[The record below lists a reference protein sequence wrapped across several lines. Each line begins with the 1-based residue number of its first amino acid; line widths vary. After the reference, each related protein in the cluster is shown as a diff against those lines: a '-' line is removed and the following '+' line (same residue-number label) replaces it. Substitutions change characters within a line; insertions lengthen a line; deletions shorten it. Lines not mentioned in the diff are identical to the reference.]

1 MTLDLFLYRVKL
13 SVLLGTLFVTT
24 KPKKKTTF
32 MINTTEKVTVIHSSE
47 PVHRINMGEMDAE
60 SIAFMLEQ
68 SRDGFYSNKILA
80 PLREYSTNARDS
92 HVQSGI
98 PTTPIE
104 VTLPTVMEPEL
115 KIRDFGAGLDISD
128 LSNIYFKY
136 WKSTK
141 RNTNEQNGFYGIG
154 SKSGFAIADCFTVI
168 SICNGMKYV
177 ITGQKNGWADIIYS
191 QPSDEKSGIEVIIP
205 IQQTDIPK
213 FHYEALNFFKYW
225 DIRPVIKNIEPEK
238 LTEAFNVTDTK
249 AFLEGSGWAIRPCGY
264 GNGETVAIMGFIPY
278 KIDWEQVKNNLA
290 TELFNKIS
298 GIFTF
303 LQENLTTLTFD
314 NGSLAFTPNRESLQY
329 NDVTVNE
336 LSKKLTAIYDSL
348 LNLITSKVSDA
359 ANLWEAKIRYNMI
372 FRKELD
378 GFDKAFVYGGN
389 LQTIERL
396 LNNRIQWNG
405 ITITNGMFEGLS
417 DWCAIEGKVGN
428 YKDDSFT
435 PVLTTYVK
443 NDNKTGVVA
452 VKTTN
457 RRRRRYGYGS
467 STESKIICSPKSVV
481 LIQDTDKPF
490 LAKGLAAWMFYK
502 SGMDI
507 SQVYVLDL
515 HNAEVKD
522 EFYKEFNFETVP
534 VKSVGDNEGLIKSYL
549 KSIRAPRST
558 AGNSLRGVS
567 RPLNCPY
574 VVIENRKTTGG
585 YLPSYVSWGCED
597 VNARGLDGGDKRYY
611 VVYSKKSFTFNGKEI
626 LHEYS
631 SSFWQSVYD
640 LALTAGVNLDK
651 VFGIHRKTAESNWFK
666 ESIEE
671 GDWINLFDFVTENT
685 DCLPKD
691 IIKKMSAYFEAEENR
706 VGLIPAQEMLPML
719 SDVDGIAAKYFGEIS
734 EFSKHID
741 TMNIPKNLRIDGFEH
756 EETDVELFRKTN
768 EAMRKK
774 YPLMFKTNRT
784 NALYNCIPNSSD
796 KLDFPTI
803 RELTEYVNLIDLHS

>member
-1 MTLDLFLYRVKL
+1 MA
-13 SVLLGTLFVTT
+13 
-24 KPKKKTTF
+24 
-32 MINTTEKVTVIHSSE
+32 KV
-47 PVHRINMGEMDAE
+47 A
-60 SIAFMLEQ
+60 
-68 SRDGFYSNKILA
+68 YS
-80 PLREYSTNARDS
+80 
-92 HVQSGI
+92 
-98 PTTPIE
+98 
-104 VTLPTVMEPEL
+104 
-115 KIRDFGAGLDISD
+115 
-128 LSNIYFKY
+128 
-136 WKSTK
+136 
-141 RNTNEQNGFYGIG
+141 
-154 SKSGFAIADCFTVI
+154 
-168 SICNGMKYV
+168 
-177 ITGQKNGWADIIYS
+177 
-191 QPSDEKSGIEVIIP
+191 
-205 IQQTDIPK
+205 
-213 FHYEALNFFKYW
+213 
-225 DIRPVIKNIEPEK
+225 
-238 LTEAFNVTDTK
+238 
-249 AFLEGSGWAIRPCGY
+249 
-264 GNGETVAIMGFIPY
+264 
-278 KIDWEQVKNNLA
+278 IDWEQVQNSLA
-290 TELFNKIS
+290 PELFNKIG

-303 LQENLTTLTFD
+303 LQENITTLTFN
-314 NGSLAFTPNRESLQY
+314 NGTLAFTPNRESLQY

-452 VKTTN
+452 VKTTS

-502 SGMDI
+502 SGMDV

-515 HNAEVKD
+515 HNAEVKN

-574 VVIENRKTTGG
+574 VVIENRKTAGG
-585 YLPSYVSWGCED
+585 YLPSYVSWSYED
-597 VNARGLDGGDKRYY
+597 VNARGLDNGDKRYY

-626 LHEYS
+626 EHQYS

-651 VFGIHRKTAESNWFK
+651 VFGIHQKTAESNWFK
-666 ESIEE
+666 ESIKE
-671 GDWINLFDFVTENT
+671 GDWVNLFDFVIENT

-719 SDVDGIAAKYFGEIS
+719 VDVDGIAAKYFGEIS

-741 TMNIPKNLRIDGFEH
+741 TMNIPNNLRITGFEH
-756 EETDVELFRKTN
+756 EESDVELFRKTN
-768 EAMRKK
+768 AEMRKK

-784 NALYNCIPNSSD
+784 NALYNCNPNDSD

>member
-1 MTLDLFLYRVKL
+1 MTNDNPEV
-13 SVLLGTLFVTT
+13 S
-24 KPKKKTTF
+24 
-32 MINTTEKVTVIHSSE
+32 HSSK
-47 PVHRINMGEMDAE
+47 PVRRIDMSLMDPA
-60 SIAFMLEQ
+60 SIQFMLEQ
-68 SRDGFYSNKILA
+68 SRDGFYSNKEASVI
-80 PLREYSTNARDS
+80 REYSCNAMDS
-92 HVQSGI
+92 HIFSGI

-104 VTLPTVMEPEL
+104 VTLPTCMEPEL
-115 KIRDFGAGLDISD
+115 KIRDFGNGLSIDQLED
-128 LSNIYFKY
+128 IYFKY

-141 RNTNEQNGFYGIG
+141 RNTNELTGALGIG
-154 SKSGFAIADCFTVI
+154 CKSGFSVSDSFTVV
-168 SICNGMKYV
+168 SICDGMKCIV
-177 ITGQKNGWADIIYS
+177 NGQKNGFADVVYH
-191 QPSDEKSGIEVIIP
+191 QPTDEIQGIEVIIP
-205 IQQTDIPK
+205 VQQKDIQK
-213 FHYEALNFFKYW
+213 FVSEALNFFQYW
-225 DIRPVIKNIEPEK
+225 DVKPVLKNVDEETVK
-238 LTEAFNVTDTK
+238 AAFSIMETK
-249 AFLEGSGWAIRPCGY
+249 PFLCGNGWAVRPAGY
-264 GNGETVAIMGFIPY
+264 GQGKTVAVMAKVAY
-278 KIDWEQVKNNLA
+278 AIDWEQVKSSIA
-290 TELFNKIS
+290 PELFNKIS

-303 LQENLTTLTFD
+303 LQENLTTLTFA

-329 NDVTVNE
+329 NDITVNE

-405 ITITNGMFEGLS
+405 ITITNGMFEGLG
-417 DWCAIEGKVGN
+417 DWCANEGKVGS

-452 VKTTN
+452 VKTTS
-457 RRRRRYGYGS
+457 RRRRRYGYGYGS
-467 STESKIICSPKSVV
+467 SAESKIICSPKSVV

-502 SGMDI
+502 SGMDV

-522 EFYKEFNFETVP
+522 EFYTEFNFETVP

-549 KSIRAPRST
+549 KSVRAPRST

-574 VVIENRKTTGG
+574 VVIENRKTSGG
-585 YLPSYVSWGCED
+585 YLPSYVSWSYED
-597 VNARGLDGGDKRYY
+597 ANARGLDNGNTRYY
-611 VVYSKKSFTFNGKEI
+611 VVYSKKSFTFNSKEI
-626 LHEYS
+626 EHEYS

-640 LALTAGVNLDK
+640 LALTASVNLDR
-651 VFGIHRKTAESNWFK
+651 VYGIHQKTAESNWFK
-666 ESIEE
+666 ESIKE
-671 GDWINLFDFVTENT
+671 GDWVNLFDFVTENT
-685 DCLPKD
+685 DYLPKD

-706 VGLIPAQEMLPML
+706 IGLIPAQEMLPML
-719 SDVDGIAAKYFGEIS
+719 VDTDGVAAKYFGEIS

-741 TMNIPKNLRIDGFEH
+741 TMNIPKNLRIAGFEH
-756 EETDVELFRKTN
+756 EESDVELFRKIN
-768 EAMRKK
+768 ETMRKK
-774 YPLMFKTNRT
+774 YPLMFKTNQR
-784 NALYNCIPNSSD
+784 NALYNCNPNSSD

-803 RELTEYVNLIDLHS
+803 RELTEYINLIDLHS

>member
-1 MTLDLFLYRVKL
+1 
-13 SVLLGTLFVTT
+13 
-24 KPKKKTTF
+24 
-32 MINTTEKVTVIHSSE
+32 MILNPNNPEVAHSSE
-47 PVHRINMGEMDAE
+47 PIRRIDMSQMDAE
-60 SIAFMLEQ
+60 SIQVMLEN

-80 PLREYSTNARDS
+80 PIREYSTNASDA
-92 HVQSGI
+92 HIEAGI
-98 PTTPIE
+98 SERPIE
-104 VTLPTVMEPEL
+104 ITLPTAMEPEL
-115 KIRDFGAGLDISD
+115 KIRDFGKGLTIDQLTD
-128 LSNIYFKY
+128 IYFKY

-141 RNTNEQNGFYGIG
+141 RNTNELNGALGIG
-154 SKSGFAIADCFTVI
+154 CKSFFAYSDVFTVI
-168 SICNGMKYV
+168 SICDGYKTV
-177 ITGQKNGWADIIYS
+177 VTGQRNGFADVIYH
-191 QPSDEKSGIEVIIP
+191 QQTDEPSGIEIVGP
-205 IQQTDIPK
+205 IQSKDIER
-213 FHYEALNFFKYW
+213 FVSEALNFFQYW
-225 DIRPVIKNIEPEK
+225 DVKPVLKNVDEEIVKAAFAMMETKPFLFGDGWSVRP
-238 LTEAFNVTDTK
+238 A
-249 AFLEGSGWAIRPCGY
+249 GY
-264 GNGETVAIMGFIPY
+264 GAGKTVAVMAKVAY
-278 KIDWEQVKNNLA
+278 TIDWEQVKSSIA
-290 TELFNKIS
+290 PELFNKIG

-303 LQENLTTLTFD
+303 LQENLTTLKFD
-314 NGSLAFTPNRESLQY
+314 NGTLAFTPNRESLQY

-336 LSKKLTAIYDSL
+336 LGKKLTAIYDSL

-396 LNNRIQWNG
+396 LSNRIQWNG

-452 VKTTN
+452 VKTTS

-467 STESKIICSPKSVV
+467 SAESKIICSPKSVV

-574 VVIENRKTTGG
+574 MTIENRRSGT
-585 YLPSYVSWGCED
+585 YVSGTYWRTED
-597 VNARGLDGGDKRYY
+597 VNARGVDGGGYY
-611 VVYSKKSFTFNGKEI
+611 VVYTKSSFFYNGIEFS
-626 LHEYS
+626 HDEANQ
-631 SSFWQSVYD
+631 FWQSIYD
-640 LALTAGVNLDK
+640 LALVAGVDLPK
-651 VFGIHRKTAESNWFK
+651 VYGIHQKTAESVWFK
-666 ESIEE
+666 KAVEN
-671 GDWINLFDFVTENT
+671 GDWTNLSEFVTENIEL
-685 DCLPKD
+685 LPKD
-691 IIKKMSAYFEAEENR
+691 ILKTMDAYWNADTNR
-706 VGLIPAQEMLPML
+706 IGIQAAKELLPML
-719 SDVDGIAAKYFGEIS
+719 SNPNGTAGEFFYEITEFVKYW
-734 EFSKHID
+734 
-741 TMNIPKNLRIDGFEH
+741 NIKDITTWLRVKGFDA
-756 EETDVELFRKTN
+756 EETETERFKAVNAE
-768 EAMRKK
+768 MRKK
-774 YPLMFKTNRT
+774 YPLLFKTN
-784 NALYNCIPNSSD
+784 AQAAVIECDEDSS
-796 KLDFPTI
+796 KLDFPMV
-803 RELTEYVNLIDLHS
+803 RELAEYINLVDAKA